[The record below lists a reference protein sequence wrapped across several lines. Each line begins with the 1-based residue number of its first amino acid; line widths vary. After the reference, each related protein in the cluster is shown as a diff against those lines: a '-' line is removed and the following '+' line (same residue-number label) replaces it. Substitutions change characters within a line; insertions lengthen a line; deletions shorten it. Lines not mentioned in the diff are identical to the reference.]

1 MELGQ
6 KIAGSACQVGMHDFR
21 EKFSLLQTLHDYW
34 QQDIP
39 VLIIPKED
47 VDNKTSETVVASGS
61 SSSEYIPFTDG
72 DAAFID
78 DAYTSNS
85 NTVSTAIPLATSAT
99 THPATVTATPP
110 ATVTATPPAAV
121 TATPPATVTAT
132 PPATVTATLT
142 TLSTITVPATL
153 TTTSTSLITP
163 TDGILYSTTIANSID
178 DRNQVPISCD
188 KSAAVVPRVLR
199 EVTNLNVTKLYSSIK
214 IKPRIKRK
222 GHPKGTS
229 SLWPSKK
236 RKFTKGVQTYNCK
249 SDMDKDAVA
258 KDPAKDAVAKDSAKD
273 AVAKDPP
280 GNFSSVR
287 KTFKRIQMPETPAF
301 RSAVQRRAIQC
312 KGREFKGS
320 STIVEIDDNDISDP
334 TSAQSC
340 TEDWKL
346 LQSKSWINDKLINCG
361 MELLKLRYPHI
372 KGLQDCTLS
381 DTLNFESI
389 DGEFVQILNCD
400 RKNWICVSTVGCQPG
415 KVNVFDSMRIG
426 EIPLS
431 TKEAIASLLGTTRKS
446 ISLIVDVQQQSNSY
460 DCGLFALAYASSIC
474 DGVDPTTINYKQY
487 NLHPHFLKCLMKG
500 EYHNFPIEPVH
511 RNPGHPLRNSFR
523 VYCTCRLPDS
533 GDDMIRCE
541 RCSQW
546 YHYTCVGIELG
557 EELMVYGYVSTAI
570 RNPPANFHVQ
580 QN

>member
-1 MELGQ
+1 
-6 KIAGSACQVGMHDFR
+6 MHDFR

-47 VDNKTSETVVASGS
+47 VDNKISETVVASGS
-61 SSSEYIPFTDG
+61 SSSEYVPFTDG

-99 THPATVTATPP
+99 IHPATVTATPP
-110 ATVTATPPAAV
+110 ATITATPPAAV
-121 TATPPATVTAT
+121 TATPPATVTS
-132 PPATVTATLT
+132 TLT

-188 KSAAVVPRVLR
+188 KSAAVPRVLR
-199 EVTNLNVTKLYSSIK
+199 EITNLNVTKLYSSIK

-222 GHPKGTS
+222 GRPKGTS

-236 RKFTKGVQTYNCK
+236 GKFTKGVQTYNCK

-258 KDPAKDAVAKDSAKD
+258 KDPTKDAVAKDSAKD

-280 GNFSSVR
+280 ENFSSAR
-287 KTFKRIQMPETPAF
+287 KTFKRIHMPGTPAF
-301 RSAVQRRAIQC
+301 RSAVRRRAIQC

-381 DTLNFESI
+381 DTLNFEPI

-400 RKNWICVSTVGCQPG
+400 RKHWICVSTVGCQPG

-446 ISLIVDVQQQSNSY
+446 ISLTFVDVQQQSNSY

-487 NLHPHFLKCLMKG
+487 NLRPHFLKCLMKG
-500 EYHNFPIEPVH
+500 EYHSFPIEPVH
-511 RNPGHPLRNSFR
+511 RNPGHPLR
-523 VYCTCRLPDS
+523 TCRLP
-533 GDDMIRCE
+533 DDMIRCE

-557 EELMVYGYVSTAI
+557 ERVNGIWLCKHCHKKPSS
-570 RNPPANFHVQ
+570 
-580 QN
+580 